1 MKFSKLVEK
10 YKNLVANYEQG
21 KHVTPEKLEKLEKLQ
36 QLLAEK
42 KSRYEAKLEA
52 TQDPEKRTR
61 LETRLKVVNAQ
72 LEKSKHLLSSN

>member
-21 KHVTPEKLEKLEKLQ
+21 KHITPEKLEKLEKLQ

-52 TQDPEKRTR
+52 TQDLEKRTR

-72 LEKSKHLLSSN
+72 LEKSKKSTFQ

>member
-21 KHVTPEKLEKLEKLQ
+21 KHITPEKLEKLEKLQ

>member
-1 MKFSKLVEK
+1 MKFTKLVDK
-10 YKNLVANYEQG
+10 YKKLVANYEQG
-21 KHVTPEKLEKLEKLQ
+21 RHITPEKLEKLQ
-36 QLLAEK
+36 QLLTDK

-52 TQDPEKRTR
+52 TQDLEKRTR